1 MNNYNIESKQSK
13 LIEDLKSLPKIKAPE
28 NFEYNLMTRIQNQN
42 FGDVKKERMPFNL
55 VKFLAPSAVVVTG
68 LIIFFL

>member
-1 MNNYNIESKQSK
+1 MEKKDYNIDSKQSK

-42 FGDVKKERMPFNL
+42 FGDVKKERMPL
-55 VKFLAPSAVVVTG
+55 YACCSSGESSV
-68 LIIFFL
+68 